1 MLTSLAE
8 TIPYVSELPVLPL
21 RTVLSL
27 DGSDKSFC
35 EHLLC
40 TDLREGDQGCWGGG
54 ETNTTV
60 KKCCPQKSPL
70 CKQLQYGKTKCIT
83 CFLLGIMG
91 TLRSDD

>member
-1 MLTSLAE
+1 MNTWNNYCFAWLCSDISHMLTSLAE

-40 TDLREGDQGCWGGG
+40 TDLRDGDRGWWG
-54 ETNTTV
+54 E
-60 KKCCPQKSPL
+60 
-70 CKQLQYGKTKCIT
+70 
-83 CFLLGIMG
+83 
-91 TLRSDD
+91 D